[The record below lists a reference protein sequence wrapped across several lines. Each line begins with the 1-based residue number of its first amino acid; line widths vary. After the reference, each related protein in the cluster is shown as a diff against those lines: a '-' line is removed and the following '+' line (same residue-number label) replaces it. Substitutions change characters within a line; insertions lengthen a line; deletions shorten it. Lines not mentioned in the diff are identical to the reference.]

1 MPQGD
6 IQDPTKLRTEKIE
19 GTASSVTTAVQTFL
33 QSLGIGT
40 VLHSINTV
48 RANNSQGLIVLIAYE
63 LP

>member
-6 IQDPTKLRTEKIE
+6 IQDPAKTRSHTIQ
-19 GTASSVTTAVQTFL
+19 GTVSDVATALQTFL
-33 QSLGIGT
+33 QSLSIGS
-40 VLHSINTV
+40 VIHSMNTT